1 MAYQIPNPN
10 STNQAP
16 FTPTGNQPSIATG
29 LNLPFNGPAVFVS
42 NYTTTEAIKTD
53 VINWFLTNKGE
64 RPLNPSFGGDL
75 RSVLFEAITNENIKD
90 IEVRIENDFATYFP
104 MVTLQDVNVYGNEDY
119 NQVKVE
125 IKYYVVDWNLSETIT
140 LTF

>member
-10 STNQAP
+10 STNQAT
-16 FTPTGNQPSIATG
+16 FSPTGNQPAVATG
-29 LNLPFNGPAVFVS
+29 INLPFNGPAVFVS

-53 VINWFLTNKGE
+53 IINWFLTNQGE
-64 RPLNPSFGGDL
+64 RPLNPNFGGNL
-75 RSVLFEAITNENIKD
+75 RAFLFEAINNENLLAIEDKIK
-90 IEVRIENDFATYFP
+90 NDFANVFP
-104 MVTLQDVNVYGNEDY
+104 MATLQEVDVFGNEDY